1 MAGIERKFDSL
12 RLNRLETDRLTLA
25 LLVSLALHLFVWGGY
40 EANKLRERLYP
51 HAKIKAVPQVQPVVQ
66 NPETEIFMDTDQ
78 SSPEAPQNAK
88 YYSDKNSHAAG
99 QKSDNDTEIPKLAG
113 REMEMMKI
121 GEAPR
126 QEASP
131 VQPAPEMQLAKN
143 DAPQLKPGDWSM
155 MKPQDSPEQK
165 NNLEPPRPRT
175 LKAAREQKS
184 GLMPGPQSQT
194 DGGTRRISID
204 PSFDVKSTPF
214 GDYDRKFI
222 DAVTD
227 HWYDLLD
234 SQRFA
239 LDRSGK
245 VTLRFHLNYDGTISD
260 IEVLE
265 NTVGELLS
273 YVCRAALTDPA
284 PFEKWPSDMRRM
296 VGANFREITFTFYYY

>member
-12 RLNRLETDRLTLA
+12 RFNRLETDRLTLA

-51 HAKIKAVPQVQPVVQ
+51 HAKIKAVPQAQPLVQ

-78 SSPEAPQNAK
+78 SSPDAPPNAK

-126 QEASP
+126 LEASP
-131 VQPAPEMQLAKN
+131 AQPPPETQLAKN

-165 NNLEPPRPRT
+165 NNPEPPRPRT